1 MQIVIAIAIL
11 GGLGLI
17 FGLVLAAASK
27 VFYVETD
34 PRLDQL
40 NECLPARRQ
49 LRRLRL
55 CRLRR
60 LRRSRSER
68 RSCHRR
74 LRFRR

>member
-1 MQIVIAIAIL
+1 MIDILIAIGIL

-40 NECLPARRQ
+40 NGRMMIHPSTSLPSKNRFARHWRKCTPPMREI
-49 LRRLRL
+49 LPR
-55 CRLRR
+55 
-60 LRRSRSER
+60 
-68 RSCHRR
+68 H
-74 LRFRR
+74 